1 MSTKRCDSK
10 TRVIKLFPVQPLLFY
25 CYTLPF
31 LNEQN
36 KMIFLEK
43 LITGDYVVLCINMT
57 SRKYFYIYDVLPYE
71 STLSQIKYAVWSF
84 SLFL

>member
-1 MSTKRCDSK
+1 
-10 TRVIKLFPVQPLLFY
+10 
-25 CYTLPF
+25 
-31 LNEQN
+31 
-36 KMIFLEK
+36 MIFLEK